1 MALRKHLEG
10 GRITRVSQ
18 VGFDRILRM
27 EIQQGSGLYI
37 LIGEFMGR
45 HSNVILIPEDGL
57 ILAAAKYV
65 SLRKSRY
72 RVVLPG
78 QPYVPPPPAKG
89 ALNPLDDLAPDCRAP
104 MRRGEE
110 KSARETL
117 MQTYQGLSPF
127 LAYLIVYRAV
137 STGIEESWR
146 SVFGP
151 AREGLWSPV
160 LVRDL
165 RGNVLGAYP
174 IRVRDLPGVQE
185 QRYSRMGTAL
195 TEAYERIAQVRS
207 ATDLRQKVSA
217 ELEDAIRIRRKQIA
231 DAEAGIDRARAAGE
245 LRRKADLLVAAGPA
259 ANVSGSVA
267 EVPDY
272 YGDGKPVRI
281 PLVAGATPRETAA
294 IYYERAR
301 KAECAAGHL
310 QSRRETLIGELSEL
324 ENAKLRLDT
333 ELDTDAVQEL
343 ANELASRNLIRL
355 SAKSATPPPKSVHVS
370 TPGIRTFRTT
380 NGWEVLVGLNA
391 EANDRLLRLGA
402 PDDLWFH
409 VRSGTSAHVLIRTL
423 GHPERVPH
431 AVIEFAACLAAQ
443 QSPAKHSSYVAVD
456 YTLRKYVRRVKG
468 AAPGRVIYSNEKTIG
483 INPEECRDT
492 PP

>member
-1 MALRKHLEG
+1 
-10 GRITRVSQ
+10 
-18 VGFDRILRM
+18 M

-45 HSNVILIPEDGL
+45 HSNVILISEGGL

-65 SLRKSRY
+65 SHRKSRH

-78 QPYVPPPPAKG
+78 QPYIPPPAPKG
-89 ALNPLDDLAPDCRAP
+89 ALDPLDAAAPDAGAP
-104 MRRGEE
+104 MRRDDE

-146 SVFGP
+146 SVFAP

-174 IRVRDLPGVQE
+174 IRVGDLPGVRE

-195 TEAYERIAQVRS
+195 TEAYERIAQGRA

-217 ELEDAIRIRRKQIA
+217 ELEDAIRSRRKQIA
-231 DAEAGIDRARAAGE
+231 DAQAGIDRALAAGE

-259 ANVSGSVA
+259 AKVSGSVA

-272 YGDGKPVRI
+272 YGDGTPVRI

-301 KAECAAGHL
+301 KAERAAEHL
-310 QSRRETLIGELSEL
+310 QSRRETLVDELSEL
-324 ENAKLRLDT
+324 EQAKLQLET
-333 ELDTDAVQEL
+333 ELDPDEVKEL
-343 ANELASRNLIRL
+343 ANELARRNLMRF
-355 SAKSATPPPKSVHVS
+355 AANSATPPPKSVHVS

-380 NGWEVLVGLNA
+380 NGWEVLVGLHA

-402 PDDLWFH
+402 LDDLWFH

-431 AVIEFAACLAAQ
+431 AVIQFAACLAAQ
-443 QSPAKHSSYVAVD
+443 HSPAKHSSYVAVD
-456 YTLRKYVRRVKG
+456 YTLRKHVRRVKG
-468 AAPGRVIYSNEKTIG
+468 GEPGRVIYSNEKTIG
-483 INPEECRDT
+483 VNPEECRDT